1 MSYCLNPACPQP
13 QNPPATKFCLA
24 CGSKLTLKDR
34 YRAIK
39 PIGQGGFGR
48 TFLAV
53 DEDKPAKPPCV
64 IKQFFPQAQ
73 GTSTVQK
80 AADLFYQEA
89 MRLEELGKHPQI
101 PDLLA
106 QFTQDEQQYLVQE
119 FIDGSNLAQELAAN
133 GTFSETQIRELLND
147 LLPVLQFVHAR
158 QTIHR
163 DIKPENIIR
172 QRTTGKL
179 VLVDFGASKVVTGTA
194 MMKTGTSIGS
204 PEYVAPEQVRGK
216 ATFASDI
223 YSLGV
228 TCLNL
233 LTQISPFELYD
244 INEDVWIWSQFLNTP
259 VSDALRRVLD
269 KMIHSAPNQRYQSVD
284 EVWQELN
291 PQSKSVGKN
300 QAIKPVVV
308 PLSPPP
314 QINTNQVSPP
324 VVSRSQVDLELAELK
339 AQFTHSTPA
348 SPVQS
353 VSHPSPSPKLNQSQ
367 VDLELAELRGQF
379 SQSTPGNPVPPA
391 KTPPAIS
398 KPIES
403 QVDLELAELK
413 SQFLGSTKSKD

>member
-24 CGSKLTLKDR
+24 CGSKLMLKER

-106 QFTQDEQQYLVQE
+106 QFTQDDQQYLVQE

-133 GTFSETQIRELLND
+133 GTFSETQIRQLLND
-147 LLPVLQFVHAR
+147 LLPVLQFVHG
-158 QTIHR
+158 QQIIHR

-172 QRTTGKL
+172 QRSTGKL
-179 VLVDFGASKVVTGTA
+179 ILVDFGASKVVTGAA
-194 MMKTGTSIGS
+194 MLKTGTSIGS

-244 INEDVWIWSQFLNTP
+244 INEDAWIWSQFLTTP
-259 VSDALRRVLD
+259 ITDVLGRTLD
-269 KMIHSAPNQRYQSVD
+269 KMVQSAPNQRYQSVD
-284 EVWQELN
+284 EVWQDLN
-291 PQSKSVGKN
+291 PQAKLVGKN
-300 QAIKPVVV
+300 QPIKPVVA
-308 PLSPPP
+308 PLPPPP
-314 QINTNQVSPP
+314 QIIVHQVSPP
-324 VVSRSQVDLELAELK
+324 VVAPPPPSKSQVDLELAEVR
-339 AQFTHSTPA
+339 AQFGNYTPPNPIQPVNRPAPSSKSTQ
-348 SPVQS
+348 SP
-353 VSHPSPSPKLNQSQ
+353 
-367 VDLELAELRGQF
+367 VDLELE
-379 SQSTPGNPVPPA
+379 
-391 KTPPAIS
+391 
-398 KPIES
+398 
-403 QVDLELAELK
+403 ELK
-413 SQFLGSTKSKD
+413 SQFLGSTTPKNPPHIMPG